1 VETRAHCEVL
11 TLNTVE
17 QIEEL
22 LHPRSVAIVGLPRG
36 LKTGKLFLMALQDQQ
51 FPGPIYP
58 VNPKT
63 EEIDGLKSYPS
74 VSAIPGPVDLA
85 IVLVPSQYSQPVIQ
99 DCVNKGVKGAVLFT
113 SGYSET
119 NTQEGVDLESK
130 LVSLARSGNM
140 RLVGPNGMGF
150 YVPKSG
156 LSFFPELSR
165 RSGPVGMISHS
176 GSLTNILGLMAWEK
190 GIYFSKV
197 ISLGNSCDLSVV
209 DFLDYLRQDAD
220 TQVVGGYIEGI
231 EDGPAFLES
240 LKQTSL
246 KKPVILWKVGLT
258 PEGSQAA
265 VSHTGALTGT
275 REIWQAVI
283 QQSGAVAVTGFEAY
297 LDAVMAFALLP
308 ENIGNRVAI
317 LSGPGGLA
325 VSASEACGQAGLQL
339 ASLSSETQAEI
350 KKIIPPTGTSAK
362 NPVDVGLKASL
373 EMEIYLNAGR
383 VLTKDPHVDA
393 MVVIGRGLSPETNQI
408 YTDGFIQIQQDW
420 GKPIL
425 MVKIPGF
432 EKELAQKFCESG
444 LPFFDSAERAMRT
457 YAAVKKYQDWRKRYV
472 DN

>member
-1 VETRAHCEVL
+1 MA
-11 TLNTVE
+11 NTIG

-22 LHPRSVAIVGLPRG
+22 LYPRSVAIVGLPRG

-58 VNPKT
+58 VNPRAT
-63 EEIDGLKSYPS
+63 EIDGLISYPS

-85 IVLVPSQYSQPVIQ
+85 IVLVPSQFSLSVIQ
-99 DCVNKGVKGAVLFT
+99 DCVQKGVKGAVLFT
-113 SGYSET
+113 AGYSET
-119 NTQEGVDLESK
+119 HTQEGIDLESK
-130 LVSLARSGNM
+130 VVSAARTGNM

-176 GSLTNILGLMAWEK
+176 GSLTNILGRIACER

-209 DFLDYLRQDAD
+209 DFLDYFREDLD
-220 TQVVGGYIEGI
+220 TQVVGGYIEGVK
-231 EDGPAFLES
+231 DGPSFLKS
-240 LKQTSL
+240 LKLTSL

-275 REIWQAVI
+275 WEIWKAVI
-283 QQSGAVAVTGFEAY
+283 QQGGAVAVTGFEAY
-297 LDAVMAFALLP
+297 TDALMAFSLLP
-308 ENIGNRVAI
+308 EKIGGKMGI

-325 VSASEACGQAGLQL
+325 VSASEACGQTGLQL
-339 ASLSSETQAEI
+339 ATLSPDTQVAL

-362 NPVDVGLKASL
+362 NPVDVGLMASL
-373 EMEIYLNAGR
+373 DINIYIESAQ
-383 VLTKDPHVDA
+383 VVIMDPGVDA
-393 MVVIGRGLSPETNQI
+393 LVVIGAGMTPEINQAYTAGLIEI
-408 YTDGFIQIQQDW
+408 RKAY
-420 GKPIL
+420 GKPVL
-425 MVKIPGF
+425 AVKIPGF
-432 EKELAQKFCESG
+432 DKDLARQFCESG
-444 LPFFDSAERAMRT
+444 IPFFDSAERAMQT
-457 YAAVKKYQDWRKRYV
+457 YAAVKRYRDWQKRNQTV
-472 DN
+472 A

>member
-1 VETRAHCEVL
+1 MSN
-11 TLNTVE
+11 TLE

-63 EEIDGLKSYPS
+63 AEIDGLKSYPS
-74 VSAIPGPVDLA
+74 VAAIPGPVDLA
-85 IVLVPSQYSQPVIQ
+85 IVLVPSQYSLPVIQ
-99 DCVNKGVKGAVLFT
+99 DCVKKGVKGAVLFT
-113 SGYSET
+113 AGYSET
-119 NTQEGVDLESK
+119 NTQAGIDLESK
-130 LVSLARSGNM
+130 VVSAARSGNL

-165 RSGPVGMISHS
+165 KSGPVGMISHS
-176 GSLTNILGLMAWEK
+176 GSLTNILGRIAWEK

-209 DFLDYLRQDAD
+209 DFLDYFREDAD
-220 TQVVGGYIEGI
+220 TRVVGGYIEGI
-231 EDGPAFLES
+231 KDGPAFLES
-240 LKQTSL
+240 LKLTSL
-246 KKPVILWKVGLT
+246 QKPVILWKVGLT

-297 LDAVMAFALLP
+297 MDALMAFSLLP
-308 ENIGNRVAI
+308 NNIGGRMGI

-339 ASLSSETQAEI
+339 ATLSPETQAALKE
-350 KKIIPPTGTSAK
+350 IIPPTGTSAN
-362 NPVDVGLKASL
+362 NPVDVGLMASL
-373 EMEIYLNAGR
+373 DMNIYIESAR
-383 VLTKDPHVDA
+383 KVVADPNVDA
-393 MVVIGRGLSPETNQI
+393 LVVIGAGMSPEINQA
-408 YTDGFIQIQQDW
+408 YTSGLIDVHQTC
-420 GKPIL
+420 GKPVL
-425 MVKIPGF
+425 VVKIPGF
-432 EKELAQKFCESG
+432 DKDLATQFCESG
-444 LPFFDSAERAMRT
+444 IPFFDSAERAMQA
-457 YAAVKKYQDWRKRYV
+457 YAAVRQYWGWRRRFKA
-472 DN
+472 

>member
-1 VETRAHCEVL
+1 MADTF
-11 TLNTVE
+11 E
-17 QIEEL
+17 QIDEL

-36 LKTGKLFLMALQDQQ
+36 LKTGKLFLMALQDQK

-63 EEIDGLKSYPS
+63 VEIDGLKSYPS

-85 IVLVPSQYSQPVIQ
+85 IVLVPSQYSLPVIQ
-99 DCVNKGVKGAVLFT
+99 DCIKKGVKGAVLFT
-113 SGYSET
+113 AGYSET
-119 NTQEGVDLESK
+119 HTQAGIDLERD

-176 GSLTNILGLMAWEK
+176 GSLTNILGRIAWEK

-209 DFLDYLRQDAD
+209 DFLDYFRDDVD
-220 TQVVGGYIEGI
+220 TQVVGAYIEGI
-231 EDGPAFLES
+231 KDGPVFLKS

-265 VSHTGALTGT
+265 VSHTGALTGK

-297 LDAVMAFALLP
+297 LDALMAFSLLP
-308 ENIGNRVAI
+308 DDVGGRMGI

-325 VSASEACGQAGLQL
+325 VSASEACGRAGLQL
-339 ASLSSETQAEI
+339 ANLSPETQAALKE
-350 KKIIPPTGTSAK
+350 IIPPTGTSAK
-362 NPVDVGLKASL
+362 NPVDVGLMASL
-373 EMEIYLNAGR
+373 DMSIYIDAARALAADSN
-383 VLTKDPHVDA
+383 VDA
-393 MVVIGRGLSPETNQI
+393 VVVIGAGMSPEINQT
-408 YTDGFIQIQQDW
+408 YTSGLIDVQHTC
-420 GKPIL
+420 GKPVL
-425 MVKIPGF
+425 VVKIPGF
-432 EKELAQKFCESG
+432 DKDLATRFCEAG
-444 LPFFDSAERAMRT
+444 IPFFDSAERALRT
-457 YAAVKKYQDWRKRYV
+457 YAAVKKYQDWRRRYV
-472 DN
+472 EN